1 MRPGIEE
8 WMTPEAD
15 AHAGTMWE
23 LEDTIHDVEAETI
36 VSGLRGPLETLD
48 EFRQRAA
55 REPRPV
61 ADAAVCG
68 GLPEP
73 QPMVDFE
80 MEI

>member
-15 AHAGTMWE
+15 AHAGAMWE
-23 LEDTIHDVEAETI
+23 LEDTINDLEAETI

-48 EFRQRAA
+48 EFTQRAA
-55 REPRPV
+55 RERGRA
-61 ADAAVCG
+61 ADTAVFS

-73 QPMVDFE
+73 QPAADFE